1 MSFCRDKRNCPYKAG
16 VRIKRVS
23 VEPGSTVFNSM
34 YKVRLFLMKSSA
46 SEPGLTEQPPYEIIQ
61 LVQSASQQLKVF
73 LSTANIQH
81 PFHKHLGST
90 S

>member
-1 MSFCRDKRNCPYKAG
+1 
-16 VRIKRVS
+16 
-23 VEPGSTVFNSM
+23 
-34 YKVRLFLMKSSA
+34 MKSSA
-46 SEPGLTEQPPYEIIQ
+46 SEQGLTEQPPYEIIQ

-81 PFHKHLGST
+81 PFQKHLDST